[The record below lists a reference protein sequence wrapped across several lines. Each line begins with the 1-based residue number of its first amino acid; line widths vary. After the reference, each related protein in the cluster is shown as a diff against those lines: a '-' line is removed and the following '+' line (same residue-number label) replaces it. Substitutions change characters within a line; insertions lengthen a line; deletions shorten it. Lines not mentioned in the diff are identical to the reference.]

1 MKSRFRVKTFSQYF
15 KEDTPH
21 IDRIQNFL
29 SEAFS
34 IGIIDDSDI
43 PEDVTSNQDLNQLKA
58 LFNYLKKLKSVDIP
72 LIANEKGVLKI
83 HRDYEN
89 AGHSEEIS
97 KWLKDNGTNLN
108 LHSKKY
114 GTGSIGSGGTVRV
127 HENTQEIMVAALCLM
142 NKKFPEKMSSVDAI
156 ELINDAKDKFNDVEG
171 ASLRPELLEQFNNNF
186 KDLGTAIS
194 SANAIREIV
203 GTTSKAYWTGKG
215 WHSDIS
221 HLNPT
226 VPGIKDYN
234 SSDIVVKSGSVFYG
248 FSLKKKAKSKDLDPT
263 LINKPITGKKSF
275 LANILDQSSME
286 IIENSKRSLFKGI
299 IAFHY
304 KKRGESGI
312 DANRRLK
319 LSKLPWS
326 VGGKAPKE
334 PNSITRYL
342 KTIPKTVLDKYVKSP
357 KNIFFKKVDDILMGG
372 DVAKK
377 FIVDFLKFVLKF
389 DMPEKITQTGSEFHF
404 YLLTGIGTL
413 SGEDV
418 VAEKANVKDLPQTIE
433 VLTDIFKRNQLKL
446 IRTKGAKGKT
456 KLNAYEEGAT
466 AAKNFYT
473 ITDAG
478 KDILELEIRYK
489 GEYSANPQFQC
500 IVTANFKNLFKE

>member
-1 MKSRFRVKTFSQYF
+1 MSLQKYVRQLRPRT
-15 KEDTPH
+15 EDYIPPVNK
-21 IDRIQNFL
+21 IQNFF
-29 SEAFS
+29 SEAFC

-72 LIANEKGVLKI
+72 LIANERGVLKI

-142 NKKFPEKMSSVDAI
+142 NKKFPEKMSSVNAI

-215 WHSDIS
+215 WHEDIT
-221 HLNPT
+221 HLNPD
-226 VPGIKDYN
+226 VPGIRDYN
-234 SSDIVVKSGSVFYG
+234 SSDIVVKGGKVFYG

-263 LINKPITGKKSF
+263 LINKPITGDKSF
-275 LANILDQSSME
+275 LSNILDDSSMAV
-286 IIENSKRSLFKGI
+286 IEASKRALFKHI
-299 IAFHY
+299 V
-304 KKRGESGI
+304 KKYHDLTMAEI
-312 DANRRLK
+312 L
-319 LSKLPWS
+319 KLPWS
-326 VGGKAPKE
+326 TRKKNEKSV
-334 PNSITRYL
+334 TRYL
-342 KTIPKTVLDKYVKSP
+342 KDIPKKTLDGYVKSAN
-357 KNIFFKKVDDILMGG
+357 NIFFKKVDNILMGG
-372 DVAKK
+372 DYAKK
-377 FIVDFLKFVLKF
+377 FMVDFLKFVLKF
-389 DMPEKITQTGSEFHF
+389 DMPEKITQTGTEFEF

-418 VAEKANVKDLPQTIE
+418 VAEKADVKNLPQTIE
-433 VLTDIFKRNQLKL
+433 VLTKMFERDKLKL

-473 ITDAG
+473 IKDNKA
-478 KDILELEIRYK
+478 DILNIEIRYK
-489 GEYSANPQFQC
+489 GEYTANPQFQC
-500 IVTANFKNLFKE
+500 NVTVNFKNLFKSKK

>member
-1 MKSRFRVKTFSQYF
+1 
-15 KEDTPH
+15 
-21 IDRIQNFL
+21 
-29 SEAFS
+29 
-34 IGIIDDSDI
+34 
-43 PEDVTSNQDLNQLKA
+43 
-58 LFNYLKKLKSVDIP
+58 
-72 LIANEKGVLKI
+72 VLKI

-203 GTTSKAYWTGKG
+203 GTSSKAYWTGKG
-215 WHSDIS
+215 WHEDIT
-221 HLNPT
+221 HLNPD

-234 SSDIVVKSGSVFYG
+234 SSDIVVKGGKVFYG

-263 LINKPITGKKSF
+263 LINKPITGDKSF
-275 LANILDQSSME
+275 LSNILDDSSMAV
-286 IIENSKRSLFKGI
+286 IEASKRALFKHI
-299 IAFHY
+299 V
-304 KKRGESGI
+304 KKYHDLTMAEVR
-312 DANRRLK
+312 
-319 LSKLPWS
+319 KLPWS
-326 VGGKAPKE
+326 TRKKNEKSV
-334 PNSITRYL
+334 TRYL
-342 KTIPKTVLDKYVKSP
+342 KDIPKKTLDGYVKSA
-357 KNIFFKKVDDILMGG
+357 NNVFFKKVDNILMGG

-377 FIVDFLKFVLKF
+377 FMVDFLKFVLKF
-389 DMPEKITQTGSEFHF
+389 DMPEKITQTGTEFEF

-500 IVTANFKNLFKE
+500 IVTTNFKNLFKE

>member
-1 MKSRFRVKTFSQYF
+1 MPLQQYVRQLRPRS
-15 KEDTPH
+15 EAYIPH
-21 IDRIQNFL
+21 VDKVQNFL

-34 IGIIDDSDI
+34 IGIVDDSDI
-43 PEDVTSNQDLNQLKA
+43 PKDVTSNQDLNQLKS
-58 LFNYLKKLKSVDIP
+58 FFKYLKKLKSVDIP

-89 AGHSEEIS
+89 AGHAEEIS
-97 KWLKDNGTNLN
+97 NWLKDKGTDLK

-156 ELINDAKDKFNDVEG
+156 ELINEAKDKFNNVEG

-215 WHSDIS
+215 WHEDIT
-221 HLNPT
+221 HLNPN
-226 VPGIKDYN
+226 VPGIRDYN
-234 SSDIVVKSGSVFYG
+234 SSDIVVKSGKVFYG

-263 LINKPITGKKSF
+263 LINKPITGDKSF
-275 LANILDQSSME
+275 LSNILGDAEMSV
-286 IIENSKRSLFKGI
+286 IESAKNALFKFI
-299 IAFHY
+299 I
-304 KKRGESGI
+304 KKYH
-312 DANRRLK
+312 K
-319 LSKLPWS
+319 LSTAEVLKLPWS
-326 VGGKAPKE
+326 TRKRNEKSV
-334 PNSITRYL
+334 TRYL
-342 KTIPKTVLDKYVKSP
+342 KDIPKKIMDGYVKSG
-357 KNIFFKKVDDILMGG
+357 KNVFFKKVDTILMGG
-372 DVAKK
+372 DYANK
-377 FIVDFLKFVLKF
+377 FMVDFLKFVLKF
-389 DMPEKITQTGSEFHF
+389 DMPEKITQPGTEFEF

-413 SGEDV
+413 KGEEV
-418 VAEKANVKDLPQTIE
+418 VAENADVKNLPQTIE
-433 VLTDIFKRNQLKL
+433 VLSDVFKRDQLKL
-446 IRTKGAKGKT
+446 IRSKGRKGEP
-456 KLNAYEEGAT
+456 KLNAYQEGAT

-478 KDILELEIRYK
+478 KDILDLEIRYK

-500 IVTANFKNLFKE
+500 IVTPNFKNLFKSKK